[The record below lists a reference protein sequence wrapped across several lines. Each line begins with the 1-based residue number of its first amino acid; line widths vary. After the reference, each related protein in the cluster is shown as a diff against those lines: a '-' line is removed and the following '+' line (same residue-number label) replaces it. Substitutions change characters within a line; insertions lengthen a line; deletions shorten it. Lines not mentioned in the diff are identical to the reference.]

1 VKAGRDHHAHIG
13 GRCRPHQEQ
22 GAHSNHEYRSN
33 ERPRFH
39 TLPPARILTDIV
51 PRQMSLLK
59 EGGREFAPL
68 EGGQRRRMI
77 LFSARQKVRAM
88 LR

>member
-1 VKAGRDHHAHIG
+1 
-13 GRCRPHQEQ
+13 
-22 GAHSNHEYRSN
+22 
-33 ERPRFH
+33 
-39 TLPPARILTDIV
+39 
-51 PRQMSLLK
+51 MSLLK

-88 LR
+88 FR